1 MVRYTDSGFST
12 TEREAAAAAKG
23 KPAPPAEIAE
33 NLARAGC
40 CSFVVTGAVFRLF
53 RRRHLARLLC

>member
-1 MVRYTDSGFST
+1 MVRYADSGFST
-12 TEREAAAAAKG
+12 TEREAAATAKG

-40 CSFVVTGAVFRLF
+40 CSFVVTGAY
-53 RRRHLARLLC
+53 LARSLTVLTCPFQ